1 MYMDYSF
8 NNRSGFGKGG
18 TKRKGLRV
26 EKWDRDGKRGEVEGR
41 AIICLKR

>member
-1 MYMDYSF
+1 MYIDYSF

-26 EKWDRDGKRGEVEGR
+26 EKRDGDGERGKVEGEGNNMS
-41 AIICLKR
+41 